1 MTLREMHVWFRQQ
14 AQQMGLQN
22 ARAILPEQIDLLINT
37 AINDVVNQLIQ
48 QNIGLTNDRVITD
61 NSKISQINA
70 FKTLYTVK
78 ELNVLP
84 IQFGNQSQSTFI
96 LKATDAKI
104 GRITTNWTPSHSSE
118 VKEPIPDNLFLVDL
132 SINYRAV
139 ANPTTDGAY
148 ETQTITFDSD
158 AEFTNYFPVRIIDD
172 VYLADTLND
181 FVLKPRLRS
190 PIATVYNVA
199 VEQGVTD
206 TIIDLYISTFKN
218 KGNASNK
225 SYVLDYDLLPANIRI
240 AYVKKPAK
248 VEYKEDLN
256 SNGEYDDVNCDLPE
270 SMHVDILKHAVD
282 LYRVAVNGS
291 LYASQ
296 QQADAQNRENTRN
309 NYRDE
314 GYARNPQAARQSQ
327 E

>member
-22 ARAILPEQIDLLINT
+22 VRAILPEQIDLLINT
-37 AINDVVNQLIQ
+37 AINDIVNQLIQ

-70 FKTLYTVK
+70 FKTLYTVEEK
-78 ELNVLP
+78 PILP
-84 IQFGNQSQSTFI
+84 FDTLGLHNALFV

-104 GRITTNWTPSHSSE
+104 GRITTNWTPGTNE
-118 VKEPIPDNLFLVDL
+118 NKVPLPDSLFLVDL

-148 ETQTITFDSD
+148 ETETVTFDSD
-158 AEFTNYFPVRIIDD
+158 AEFTNYFPIRIIDD
-172 VYLADTLND
+172 AYLADTLND
-181 FVLKPRLRS
+181 YVLKPRLRS

-199 VEQGVTD
+199 TDQGITN

-218 KGNASNK
+218 KGTVSNK

-282 LYRVAVNGS
+282 LYCVAVNGS

-314 GYARNPQAARQSQ
+314 GYARNPQAAQQSQ
-327 E
+327 Q